1 MVIHMRLPFAA
12 LLAVV
17 CLSSAEAF
25 GSVPGEMQPQKY
37 MHFPEFYDIPR
48 TVNEAANAGWTEW
61 NVGESCASRGGHVFA
76 RPETHPDFR
85 SWGLLPA
92 LIYTGWGELA
102 GVIFALDKRF
112 ILQSATD
119 KENAP
124 WSHGDLRGQV
134 KYFVDPMADL
144 CAPTRPSAIERGMW
158 YNLPECMPGNDACT
172 TGWRKAADGWA
183 DAADLNSQQNSN
195 FADHLCQEGMGDH
208 LTMGHCT
215 RAFSYAF
222 MGDANGRRVGLVN
235 GINMDIAAM
244 EDFLNNELADAPAC
258 RPSCTWKHMMGVDA
272 GMPHDAAYTFPRSI
286 EGHPFKSLYNIVFDT
301 AKVAG
306 AAAALSPELPLSTSE
321 VILPAQAQWAP
332 CAWTA
337 THCKVAF
344 SVRRRHACFSTCTRA
359 SPIWTGRAARTDT
372 ISRAWTQRTPAAT
385 GVG

>member
-1 MVIHMRLPFAA
+1 MRLPFAA
-12 LLAVV
+12 LLAVA

-25 GSVPGEMQPQKY
+25 ASVPGEMQPQKC

-48 TVNEAANAGWTEW
+48 TVKEAANAGWTEW
-61 NVGESCASRGGHVFA
+61 NAGESCASRGGHVFA
-76 RPETHPDFR
+76 RPNTHPDFR

-112 ILQSATD
+112 ILQNATD
-119 KENAP
+119 KETAP

-144 CAPTRPSAIERGMW
+144 CTTTKPPAIERGMW
-158 YNLPECMPGNDACT
+158 YTLPECMPGNDGCT

-183 DAADLNSQQNSN
+183 DAADLNSQQNSK

-244 EDFLNNELADAPAC
+244 ENYLNNELAVAPAC

-272 GMPHDAAYTFPRSI
+272 GMPHNEAYTFPRSI
-286 EGHPFKSLYNIVFDT
+286 EGHPFHSLYNIVFDT

-306 AAAALSPELPLSTSE
+306 AAPALSPELPLLPTSK
-321 VILPAQAQWAP
+321 VLLPAQARWAP
-332 CAWTA
+332 CARTA
-337 THCKVAF
+337 TLCRVAF
-344 SVRRRHACFSTCTRA
+344 SARRRLACFFTCTKA

-372 ISRAWTQRTPAAT
+372 TSRAWTRRTPAAI